1 MKRPNKQDRE
11 RKVLLGLVE
20 YYIQTGKP
28 VGSHSLKEEGFEDL
42 SSATI
47 RNYFASLE
55 EEGYVTQSHS
65 SSGRV
70 PTYLAYQLYAEYYK
84 EQHFAIDEEIFRSLR
99 QFDTREIASFLQEA
113 AELLSRIT
121 QCAVCLSA
129 PRFDHDFIIEIKLV
143 PLNAFRCLC
152 VLITDFGVVQT
163 EVLQLPSVLTE
174 AGIKR
179 IENYFQGRLKGGG
192 VQRETL
198 HLKMEE
204 KAIGQSLYHEL
215 MLRYLVGY
223 STFIH
228 EDIYRTGFS
237 HLLGYPDFQE
247 ANALVQALAL
257 FENVT
262 SMRKLLKECR
272 IIENLKFWIGKDLL
286 DYTVV
291 KDEPNYAVL
300 SIPYYINRKSAGAV
314 SLLGP
319 MRLPYRVL
327 FSVLRCFSECLS
339 EALTRS
345 VYKFKINFR
354 EPEMGQIYL
363 QKEEHR
369 LIGQSR
375 LILLEDNRKDKY

>member
-1 MKRPNKQDRE
+1 
-11 RKVLLGLVE
+11 
-20 YYIQTGKP
+20 
-28 VGSHSLKEEGFEDL
+28 
-42 SSATI
+42 
-47 RNYFASLE
+47 
-55 EEGYVTQSHS
+55 
-65 SSGRV
+65 
-70 PTYLAYQLYAEYYK
+70 
-84 EQHFAIDEEIFRSLR
+84 
-99 QFDTREIASFLQEA
+99 
-113 AELLSRIT
+113 
-121 QCAVCLSA
+121 
-129 PRFDHDFIIEIKLV
+129 
-143 PLNAFRCLC
+143 
-152 VLITDFGVVQT
+152 
-163 EVLQLPSVLTE
+163 
-174 AGIKR
+174 
-179 IENYFQGRLKGGG
+179 
-192 VQRETL
+192 
-198 HLKMEE
+198 
-204 KAIGQSLYHEL
+204 
-215 MLRYLVGY
+215 
-223 STFIH
+223 
-228 EDIYRTGFS
+228 
-237 HLLGYPDFQE
+237 
-247 ANALVQALAL
+247 LVQALAL